1 MTETKRGRPRNRAAQ
16 QAILLASYELLL
28 QEGFK
33 NVTVE
38 KIAERAGV
46 SKATIYKWWPNKA
59 AVVMDGF
66 LNAAAQRMPVPDTGS
81 VLEDVRLHAANL
93 CRFMVSPEGAIIA
106 ALIGEAQ
113 VDAVLAEAIR
123 SRYIC
128 PRREEAAAIIK
139 RGADRG
145 ELGGGL
151 DPALGVD
158 VVYGPLFYRL
168 LVTGEPL
175 DEAAVARL
183 VEAAFGGLAA
193 SGRSDKPGR

>member
-16 QAILLASYELLL
+16 KAILLASYELLL

-66 LNAAAQRMPVPDTGS
+66 LDAAAQRMPVPNTGS

-123 SRYIC
+123 SRYIR
-128 PRREEAAAIIK
+128 PRREEAAAIIR

-145 ELGGGL
+145 ELGEGL

-175 DEAAVARL
+175 DESAVARL

-193 SGRSDKPGR
+193 LGRSDKSGR